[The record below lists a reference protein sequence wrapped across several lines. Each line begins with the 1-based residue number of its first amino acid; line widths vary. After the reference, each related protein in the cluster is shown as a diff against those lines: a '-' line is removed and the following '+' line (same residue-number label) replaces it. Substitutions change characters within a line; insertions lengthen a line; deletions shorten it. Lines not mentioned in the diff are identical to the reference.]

1 MKPNPIMRR
10 FERSLDLTKNAK
22 KQIWQVL
29 LFLLVVASLLYYIY
43 TRTIDVVRLSKP
55 PLLSGE
61 QTVQPDGDTDNFFME
76 FRLTREKIQKE
87 QMDLVKK
94 VMEDK
99 NTSPQVRDEAHLQ
112 YLSIVDAMGKEL
124 KIEGVL
130 KAKGWE
136 ALVFLSGDSCT
147 VVVKATR
154 LDEKDVAQIGDTVR
168 RIARIK
174 VQNITV
180 VPTPN

>member
-1 MKPNPIMRR
+1 MKPNPVMKR
-10 FERSLDLTKNAK
+10 FERSWDLTKKART
-22 KQIWQVL
+22 QIWQVL
-29 LFLLVVASLLYYIY
+29 VFLLVVASLLYYVC
-43 TRTIDVVRLSKP
+43 TRTMDVVGLRKP
-55 PLLSGE
+55 RLSGE
-61 QTVQPDGDTDNFFME
+61 QMVQPTGDIDDFFME

-87 QMDLVKK
+87 QMDLVKR

-99 NTSPQVRDEAHLQ
+99 NASPQVRDEAHLQ
-112 YLSIVDAMGKEL
+112 YLSLVDAMGKEL

-147 VVVKATR
+147 VVIKTTR